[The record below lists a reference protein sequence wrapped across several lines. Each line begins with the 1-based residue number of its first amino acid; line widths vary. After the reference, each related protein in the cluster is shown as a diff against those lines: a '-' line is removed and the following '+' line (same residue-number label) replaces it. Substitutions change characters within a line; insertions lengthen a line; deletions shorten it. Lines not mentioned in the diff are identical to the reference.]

1 MKILQN
7 VLLTIGITKKHN
19 CYYICSQMPQSA
31 EMEFDKEIY
40 LKWYH
45 TMMLVRRF
53 EEKSAQ
59 LYGQQKIRGF
69 CHLYIGQEAIV
80 AGMVSA
86 ITKDDKVIT
95 AYRDHGH
102 ALSLGV
108 TPNEVMAELYG
119 KATGCSG
126 GKGGS
131 MHMFSKEHNFLGGH
145 GIVGGQ
151 IPLGA
156 GIALAEQYNGTKNV
170 CICFMG
176 DGAVRQGALHETF
189 NMAML
194 WKLPVI
200 FICENNEYA
209 MGTSVSRT
217 TNVLDIYKIGS
228 AYEMPSFQVDG
239 MKCETVHESISE
251 ACNRARS
258 GEGPTF
264 LEIKTYR
271 YRGHSMSDPATYR
284 SKEELNEYK
293 LQDPLETTKNT
304 IIQKGYATEA
314 DLEKM
319 EETIQSEVNASVD
332 FAENSP
338 YPDASL
344 LFRDVY
350 VESDYPFIMD

>member
-1 MKILQN
+1 MAQTSSMN
-7 VLLTIGITKKHN
+7 FTRE
-19 CYYICSQMPQSA
+19 Q
-31 EMEFDKEIY
+31 Y
-40 LKWYH
+40 LNWYH

-53 EEKSAQ
+53 EEKAAQ

-80 AGMVSA
+80 AGMVTA
-86 ITKDDKVIT
+86 TTKDDKFIT

-102 ALSLGV
+102 ALALGV
-108 TPNEVMAELYG
+108 SANAVMAELYG

-156 GIALAEQYNGTKNV
+156 GIALAEQYNGTKNLCV
-170 CICFMG
+170 CFFG

-200 FICENNEYA
+200 FVCENNEYA
-209 MGTSVSRT
+209 MGTSVART
-217 TNVLDIYKIGS
+217 TNVLDIYKIGA
-228 AYEMPSFQVDG
+228 AYDMPSFQVDG
-239 MKCETVHESISE
+239 MKCETVHEAFASAAE
-251 ACNRARS
+251 RARN

-284 SKEELNEYK
+284 SKEEVAEYK
-293 LQDPLETTKNT
+293 KIDPIETTRAT
-304 IIQKGYATEA
+304 ILEKGYATAEALDQMEA
-314 DLEKM
+314 DIM
-319 EETIQSEVNASVD
+319 AEVDASVT
-332 FAENSP
+332 FSEESP
-338 YPDASL
+338 YPDAST
-344 LFRDVY
+344 LFTEVY
-350 VESDYPFIMD
+350 VENDYPFIKD

>member
-1 MKILQN
+1 MNFTREQYLQ
-7 VLLTIGITKKHN
+7 
-19 CYYICSQMPQSA
+19 
-31 EMEFDKEIY
+31 
-40 LKWYH
+40 WYH
-45 TMMLVRRF
+45 TLMLVRRF
-53 EEKSAQ
+53 EEKAAQ

-80 AGMVSA
+80 AGM
-86 ITKDDKVIT
+86 ITATTKEDKFIT

-102 ALSLGV
+102 ALALGV
-108 TPNEVMAELYG
+108 SSNAVMAELYG

-156 GIALAEQYNGTKNV
+156 GIALAEQYQGTKNV
-170 CICFMG
+170 CLCFFG
-176 DGAVRQGALHETF
+176 DGAVRQGALHEAF

-209 MGTSVSRT
+209 MGTSVART
-217 TNVLDIYKIGS
+217 TNVLDIYKIAS
-228 AYEMPSFQVDG
+228 AYEMPGYQVDG
-239 MKCETVHESISE
+239 MKCETVHEAIYNAAE
-251 ACNRARS
+251 KARN

-284 SKEELNEYK
+284 SKEEVADYK
-293 LQDPLETTKNT
+293 KIDPIETTKMS
-304 IIQKGYATEA
+304 IIEKRFATEA
-314 DLEKM
+314 ELDKM
-319 EETIQSEVNASVD
+319 EADIIAEVEASVV
-332 FAENSP
+332 FSEESP
-338 YPDASL
+338 YPEASE
-344 LFRDVY
+344 LFKDVY
-350 VESDYPFIMD
+350 VEEDYPFITD